1 MTEFL
6 VKLGA
11 PAVLI
16 FLTKLLDIFFLPAPG
31 TWLPGVGDGFRYF
44 AALAGAAVA
53 HRTTGPKAKAATI
66 LGPIVLVIGF
76 GLGYQYLIQH
86 PPTVAEQTLWA
97 ILMAITFVLAY
108 FFVGFLVSAVLAA
121 IWPKPKP

>member
-1 MTEFL
+1 LKELL

-11 PAVLI
+11 PVVLI
-16 FLTKLLDIFFLPAPG
+16 LLTELLDIFFLPAPG

-53 HRTTGPKAKAATI
+53 HRTTDPKAKAAAI
-66 LGPIVLVIGF
+66 LRPIVLVICSGF
-76 GLGYQYLIQH
+76 GYQYLIQH
-86 PPTVAEQTLWA
+86 PPTEAEQTLWA

-108 FFVGFLVSAVLAA
+108 FFVGFLVSAVVAA
-121 IWPKPKP
+121 IWPNPKP